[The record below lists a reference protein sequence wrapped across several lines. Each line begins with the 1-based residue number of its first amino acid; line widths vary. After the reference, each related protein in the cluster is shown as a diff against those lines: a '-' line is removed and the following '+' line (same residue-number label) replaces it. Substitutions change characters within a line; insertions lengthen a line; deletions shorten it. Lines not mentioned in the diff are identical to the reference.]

1 MRHASFAICY
11 SSILLYSVYVE
22 AQSQRQRETQWNVRI
37 ARTRHATTLQ
47 RHAAIRVITNW
58 QNRDWYQIEKI

>member
-1 MRHASFAICY
+1 MRHLLSVTLP
-11 SSILLYSVYVE
+11 SSCTQYVE